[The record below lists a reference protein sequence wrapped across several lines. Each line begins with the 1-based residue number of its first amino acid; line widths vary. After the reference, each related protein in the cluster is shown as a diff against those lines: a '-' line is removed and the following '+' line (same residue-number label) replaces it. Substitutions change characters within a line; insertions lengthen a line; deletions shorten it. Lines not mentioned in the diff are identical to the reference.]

1 MDSGAECPW
10 PFFIVRPIFS
20 LGSDGA
26 LIVHGVGT
34 SSNTSRQPVP
44 EVKHLLTPPMNQP
57 LLFCCRLRAA
67 SCSPAPSQRY
77 LRQMPDR
84 DHRRHRQR
92 PESHWCASQYRGRI
106 KWSGVRSGAHP
117 DHSVRLDQHVAVTL
131 DATCLQSYSHQRC
144 PPPNTTL
151 RQPRSPARSAPA
163 LGGAFITG
171 SAKVAPGDSSS
182 HRAYS

>member
-44 EVKHLLTPPMNQP
+44 EVKHLLTPPMNQGP

-77 LRQMPDR
+77 LRQMPTVIIGDIGKDR
-84 DHRRHRQR
+84 SRTGVPHST
-92 PESHWCASQYRGRI
+92 EAGLNGLGCGVERI
-106 KWSGVRSGAHP
+106 RITP
-117 DHSVRLDQHVAVTL
+117 
-131 DATCLQSYSHQRC
+131 
-144 PPPNTTL
+144 
-151 RQPRSPARSAPA
+151 
-163 LGGAFITG
+163 LG
-171 SAKVAPGDSSS
+171 
-182 HRAYS
+182 